1 MGWVIRLETQ
11 GGRLMYGEILIAVN
25 MLFNYAILSFAN
37 KVGNIQVARGRLWLA
52 SFLGAVVVVIFPSS
66 LIVLVVGFL
75 AMTVCAFGVQ
85 FNLWKKTASLVLIG
99 AVVAGGLLTAIQL
112 RLQLFGAIGNI
123 LICTFIAYVSLT
135 FVKQKWLDV
144 RVAHNVSSLHSNSTL
159 TCWNAEVDIKIFIDS
174 GNSCTEPLSG
184 FPVHFVSFKIVEPI
198 LPANLISPLLEWN
211 PSGTPNLAHFPD
223 EHKKDIRLIRL
234 MTVQGSSWAVGF
246 KFEQW
251 TLDNGGMLRPGYLVL
266 TKNDRRYPEG
276 AGAILHVSA
285 MDSLLTEGRVVH
297 AT

>member
-1 MGWVIRLETQ
+1 
-11 GGRLMYGEILIAVN
+11 MYGEILIAVN

-37 KVGNIQVARGRLWLA
+37 KVGNIHVARRRLWLA

-66 LIVLVVGFL
+66 LIFVVIGFF
-75 AMTVCAFGVQ
+75 AMTICAFGVQ
-85 FNLWKKTASLVLIG
+85 FNQWKKSASLVLIG
-99 AVVAGGLLTAIQL
+99 AVVAGGLLTALQL

-123 LICTFIAYVSLT
+123 LLCVMIAFVSLT

-159 TCWNAEVDIKIFIDS
+159 TCWNAEVKINVFIDS

-184 FPVHFVSFKIVEPI
+184 SPVHFVSFKIVEPF
-198 LPANLISPLLEWN
+198 LPANLVSPLLEWN
-211 PSGTPNLAHFPD
+211 PSGTPDLSRFP
-223 EHKKDIRLIRL
+223 EELKKDIRLIRL

-246 KFEQW
+246 KFTQW
-251 TLDNGGMLRPGYLVL
+251 ILENGEMLRPGYLVL

-285 MDSLLTEGRVVH
+285 MDSLLTEGGVVH

>member
-1 MGWVIRLETQ
+1 
-11 GGRLMYGEILIAVN
+11 MYGEILIAVN

-66 LIVLVVGFL
+66 LIVVVVGFL

-85 FNLWKKTASLVLIG
+85 FNLWKKSASLVLIG
-99 AVVAGGLLTAIQL
+99 AVVAGGLLTALQL
-112 RLQLFGAIGNI
+112 RLQLFGTAGNV
-123 LICTFIAYVSLT
+123 LICVLIAYVSLT
-135 FVKQKWLDV
+135 FLKQKWLDV
-144 RVAHNVSSLHSNSTL
+144 RVAHNVSSLHLNSTL
-159 TCWNAEVDIKIFIDS
+159 SCWNAEVDINVFIDS

-184 FPVHFVSFKIVEPI
+184 SPVHFVSFKIVEPF
-198 LPANLISPLLEWN
+198 LPANLINPLLEWN
-211 PSGTPNLAHFPD
+211 PSGSPNLAQFPD
-223 EHKKDIRLIRL
+223 EHKKNIRLIRL

-251 TLDNGGMLRPGYLVL
+251 KLDNGEMLRPGYLVL

-285 MDSLLTEGRVVH
+285 MDSLLTEGRIVH